1 MAVPSMRDG
10 DRDEGWRAAMFDM
23 PLPGGAELKLYEKY
37 KGINYCDRCGKLLEH
52 GQWLCGLCKAC
63 EKKANERE
71 ARIVKP
77 RKGLL

>member
-37 KGINYCDRCGKLLEH
+37 KGINFCDHCGEPLER
-52 GQWLCGLCKAC
+52 GQWLSGFCKRC
-63 EKKANERE
+63 EKAKRERE
-71 ARIVKP
+71 VETLKP
-77 RKGLL
+77 KKGLL

>member
-1 MAVPSMRDG
+1 MRDG

-23 PLPGGAELKLYEKY
+23 PLPGGAELKPCEKY
-37 KGINYCDRCGKLLEH
+37 KGINFCDRCGEPLERL
-52 GQWLCGLCKAC
+52 QWLSGLCKRC

-77 RKGLL
+77 RKGLP